1 MSMSC
6 HMTGIVELEDEL
18 YDKLVAT
25 YHVNSIPELEL
36 LKSTTNGYQPTPRI
50 TDVGYDD
57 TRRIVKFESS
67 FDCVAGPIFIQWL
80 KENSKSF
87 LITHTYE
94 TTFSV
99 GDVTVFLVHNYSQTE
114 SYKDEFEYELNKYQ
128 VKRSGRHIYVPEESG
143 YGYYHEP
150 TVNWKPL

>member
-6 HMTGIVELEDEL
+6 HMVGVVALKDEL
-18 YDKLVAT
+18 YDILVST
-25 YHVNSIPELEL
+25 IHVDSTPALEI
-36 LKSTTNGYQPTPRI
+36 LKSSTNGYQPTPRI

-57 TRRIVKFESS
+57 IRHTIKFESS

-99 GDVTVFLVHNYSQTE
+99 NDVTAFLVHNYSQTE

-128 VKRSGRHIYVPEESG
+128 VKRSGCHIYVPEESG
-143 YGYYHEP
+143 YGYYREP